1 MKVKYIESSE
11 VEATMD
17 SAGDTFFSVIFVKRG
32 DNSLRHM
39 NCRRGVK
46 KGIKGTRRR
55 TSRKTG
61 LMPVYDMVEKGFR
74 TVNLSGVRKIRIS
87 GTEYRVR
94 A

>member
-11 VEATMD
+11 VVETIGL
-17 SAGDTFFSVIFVKRG
+17 AGDTFFSVTFVKRG

-55 TSRKTG
+55 TSRTTG
-61 LMPVYDMVEKGFR
+61 LMSVYDMVEKGFR

-87 GTEYRVR
+87 GTEYRVK